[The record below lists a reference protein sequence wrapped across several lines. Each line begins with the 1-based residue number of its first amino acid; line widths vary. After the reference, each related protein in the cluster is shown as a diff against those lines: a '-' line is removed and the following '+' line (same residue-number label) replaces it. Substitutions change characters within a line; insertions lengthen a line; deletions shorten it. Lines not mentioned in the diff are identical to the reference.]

1 MEFKSIKDQNGKEHI
16 VFKAQGF
23 GNDES
28 IGDKY
33 EDFEILQKIGFGAF
47 GEIYKVSSLI
57 NHKIYAMKILELK
70 GEDEDIKL
78 MEDYFISEIELLKKC
93 DHPNI
98 VKSYKSFREED
109 KIYIIME
116 YFDNGSLKDYI
127 KTLIK
132 KSKRN
137 YKKEEIWNI
146 FYQCISGLNYLHSNK
161 VIHRDIK
168 PENIF
173 MTKNKIIKI
182 GDFGTSAIIE
192 GNINMEKVRKLGFT
206 DIGTYYYKAPEL
218 FEEGKKYSSN
228 IDIYSMGCVFYEIC
242 LLQKYQSENY
252 INMKPGSPKTNVL
265 PTDYDEDLMKIIKE
279 MVNPDAN
286 KRPPSS
292 IVLEKIK
299 YNYNRFF
306 IQNSGFYSVF
316 RCMSKLPFLRKYF
329 LYKFKQSSEKS
340 KKIYSEKLLDFIEK
354 DINWI
359 ENIAFYRQKIVEENK
374 LLNKNTEINPSL
386 IIYFVLKRIYG
397 ELKQEKIKNNKS
409 MKIRGSLLDFV
420 ISNYFVGN
428 METIRN
434 CCKCGLQTS
443 LITYYFFLDLD
454 LNLPLLKKRDKKEI
468 DLIELFK
475 MQNAIT
481 LDLKGLKKLMCSKC
495 NKETKNIKERE
506 HKESK
511 IFYIFPNLLV
521 ISFDRGNNNENKI
534 KINYPEKLDLSGI
547 PKCEKNSP
555 KFFNLVGVIKRC
567 NIGIKEHYISIILNT
582 NDNCW
587 YLYDNEKNENINRQS
602 GHKDGEIVMLFYE
615 SSELNNINIKNE

>member
-1 MEFKSIKDQNGKEHI
+1 MEFKSLKDQNGKEHI
-16 VFKAQGF
+16 VFKARGF
-23 GNDES
+23 GDDES

-33 EDFEILQKIGFGAF
+33 EDFEILQKIGFG
-47 GEIYKVSSLI
+47 GYGDIYKVSSLI

-70 GEDEDIKL
+70 GEDEDKKII
-78 MEDYFISEIELLKKC
+78 EDYFVSEIELLKQC

-98 VKSYKSFREED
+98 VKSYKSFREDD
-109 KIYIIME
+109 KIHIIME

-127 KTLIK
+127 RALNK
-132 KSKRN
+132 KNKRN
-137 YKKEEIWNI
+137 NKKEEIWNI
-146 FYQCISGLNYLHSNK
+146 FYQCMSGLNYLHSNK

-173 MTKNKIIKI
+173 MTKNRIIKI
-182 GDFGTSAIIE
+182 GDFGASAIIE
-192 GNINMEKVRKLGFT
+192 GKINMEKIHKLTFT
-206 DIGTYYYKAPEL
+206 DIGTYKYKAPEL
-218 FEEGKKYSSN
+218 FEEGKKYSAN

-242 LLQKYQSENY
+242 LLEEYQSENY
-252 INMKPGSPKTNVL
+252 INMKLKSPKTNKF

-279 MVNPDAN
+279 MLNPDAN
-286 KRPPSS
+286 KRPYSN

-340 KKIYSEKLLDFIEK
+340 KKIYSEKLLYFIEK
-354 DINWI
+354 DTNWL
-359 ENIAFYRQKIVEENK
+359 ENIIFFRQKIVEENIF
-374 LLNKNTEINPSL
+374 LNKNTEIKPSL
-386 IIYFVLKRIYG
+386 IISFVLKRIYG
-397 ELKQEKIKNNKS
+397 ELKQEKIKNDKS
-409 MKIRGSLLDFV
+409 LEMRGSSLDFV

-428 METIRN
+428 METNRI
-434 CCKCGLQTS
+434 CCKCQLKTS
-443 LITYYFFLDLD
+443 LITYYFFLNFD
-454 LNLPLLKKRDKKEI
+454 LNLPLLKKIGKKEI

-481 LDLKGLKKLMCSKC
+481 LDLKGIKKLMCIKC
-495 NKETKNIKERE
+495 NNETKNIKEKE
-506 HKESK
+506 HKESR
-511 IFYIFPNLLV
+511 IFYVFPHLLV

-534 KINYPEKLDLSGI
+534 KINYPEKLNLSGI
-547 PKCEKNSP
+547 SKCEKNSP

-567 NIGIKEHYISIILNT
+567 DIGIKEHYISLILNT
-582 NDNCW
+582 NNNCW

-615 SSELNNINIKNE
+615 SSEI